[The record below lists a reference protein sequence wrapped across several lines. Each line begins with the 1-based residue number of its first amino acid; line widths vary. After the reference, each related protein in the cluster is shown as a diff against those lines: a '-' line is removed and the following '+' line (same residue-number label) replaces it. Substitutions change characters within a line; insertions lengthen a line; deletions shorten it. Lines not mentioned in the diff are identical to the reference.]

1 MLLQGLWKMKTF
13 SALFK
18 RELYAFFLSPVAYTV
33 LGIFLLLCGYFF
45 SRSISYFSFL
55 SVQAGY
61 DASLQAHVNSN
72 ELILRPLFSNITL
85 MLILLI
91 PLLTM
96 RTFAEEKK
104 QGTLELLLSYP
115 VSNSSIVL
123 AKNAACFIVVLV
135 GLLGTAA
142 YPALLLFLSDPDTG
156 PIFTAY
162 FGLVLL
168 AGSTVSMGSLFSLF
182 TENQTVAAV
191 SSFGIILLL
200 WSLAWFSDFV
210 PGMPGTILAEMSI
223 QSHFQS
229 FAKGL
234 VSSRDVIYFLNIVVF
249 SNFLSVQVIKL
260 GIRGR

>member
-1 MLLQGLWKMKTF
+1 MKTF

-18 RELYAFFLSPVAYTV
+18 RELYAFFLSPVACTV

-45 SRSISYFSFL
+45 SRSIGYFGYL

-72 ELILRPLFSNITL
+72 ELILRPLFSSITL
-85 MLILLI
+85 MLIFLI

-115 VSNSSIVL
+115 VGNTSIVL
-123 AKNAACFIVVLV
+123 AKNGACFLVVLI

-162 FGLVLL
+162 LGLVLL
-168 AGSTVSMGSLFSLF
+168 AGSMVSMGSLFSLF

-191 SSFGIILLL
+191 SAFGVILLL

-210 PGMPGTILAEMSI
+210 PGIPGIILAEMST

-234 VSSRDVIYFLNIVVF
+234 VSSRDVMYFFNLVVF
-249 SNFLSVQVIKL
+249 SNVLSIQVIKR
-260 GIRGR
+260 GIRSR